1 MSRHKTSEPKTAVLE
16 IESPPQ
22 AEPVADGRKPSKP
35 KQKKPKPEK
44 VTIPRLTVDVLGIR
58 EYTGGHFVMQD
69 DSIMDIFQLVG
80 RNLQAAEEADIQSQ
94 IHQSARYYRLQQK
107 DIKIITLNYPTNTQ
121 NQQSHLRH
129 LLEKAQDPV
138 FQDLLQDEM
147 AALQYLEEYRTEIV
161 NFLFLFADSEKDYA
175 AQRQILTSSS
185 GFSVVILDKE
195 AKIILLRKLANMN
208 RNIKV

>member
-1 MSRHKTSEPKTAVLE
+1 
-16 IESPPQ
+16 
-22 AEPVADGRKPSKP
+22 
-35 KQKKPKPEK
+35 
-44 VTIPRLTVDVLGIR
+44 
-58 EYTGGHFVMQD
+58 
-69 DSIMDIFQLVG
+69 
-80 RNLQAAEEADIQSQ
+80 
-94 IHQSARYYRLQQK
+94 
-107 DIKIITLNYPTNTQ
+107 
-121 NQQSHLRH
+121 
-129 LLEKAQDPV
+129 
-138 FQDLLQDEM
+138 M